1 MPIQGEYEPAT
12 WDVARN
18 QVEIYEASGGLEGT
32 VLNGAPC
39 VVLWTRGRTSGKVR
53 KSPVIRVT
61 DGERYA
67 VLGSMGGQPKHPAW
81 YGNLVADPK
90 VTLQDGP
97 VVRDYV
103 AHTAEGVE
111 RDTWWARATAVWPA
125 YAEYQAKTDRVIPV
139 VVLDPVPDHG

>member
-1 MPIQGEYEPAT
+1 MPIQGEYEPPT
-12 WDVARN
+12 WDVARK
-18 QVEIYEASGGLEGT
+18 QVEIYEESGGLKGT

-39 VVLWTRGRTSGKVR
+39 VVLWTRGRTTGKVR

-67 VLGSMGGQPKHPAW
+67 VLGSMGGAPKHPSW
-81 YGNLVADPK
+81 YGNLVADPE

-103 AHTAEGVE
+103 AHTTEGTE
-111 RDTWWARATAVWPA
+111 RDAWWARATAVWPA
-125 YAEYQAKTDRVIPV
+125 YAEYQSRTDRVIPV
-139 VVLDPVPDHG
+139 VVLEPVPDHS